1 MPREKLFVR
10 GRRAEKAIGTPD
22 PRVGRSKEEEEEEEE
37 TNPNALPVWV
47 MPVFGDE
54 GDGDG
59 GVGRLGLEA
68 ADVELFDMMIIGA
81 RGGWG
86 YLSC

>member
-1 MPREKLFVR
+1 MQ
-10 GRRAEKAIGTPD
+10 GRRAEKAIGTPE
-22 PRVGRSKEEEEEEEE
+22 PRVGRSKEEEEDEEEEEE

-47 MPVFGDE
+47 LPLFGDG